1 MIFWHLVHSYLSL
14 KPAILTL
21 ASWGQVSWVTVLY
34 AKTNLPTIP
43 MTVAVTSL
51 LRIHSFI
58 IWTNLWS
65 TKSIHNIFT
74 LILDLRK
81 VSSCDFHSNFTQ
93 SYPTIM
99 TNIFIRWIFTA
110 TWAST
115 GIIIHLHIHRL
126 DYLSS
131 SLVNVFFQIQFDF
144 TLVYYWNNFSWKR
157 YGIDTTMTCDYN

>member
-1 MIFWHLVHSYLSL
+1 MHSYLSL
-14 KPAILTL
+14 KPAIWTL

-43 MTVAVTSL
+43 MAVAVTSL
-51 LRIHSFI
+51 LTIHSFT

-81 VSSCDFHSNFTQ
+81 VSSCNFHSNFTQ

-115 GIIIHLHIHRL
+115 GIIIHLLIHRP
-126 DYLSS
+126 DYFSVLSGS
-131 SLVNVFFQIQFDF
+131 SFFTSLVVATDCFSDSLFFILYSHLYVIYIRVLGFIE
-144 TLVYYWNNFSWKR
+144 S
-157 YGIDTTMTCDYN
+157 